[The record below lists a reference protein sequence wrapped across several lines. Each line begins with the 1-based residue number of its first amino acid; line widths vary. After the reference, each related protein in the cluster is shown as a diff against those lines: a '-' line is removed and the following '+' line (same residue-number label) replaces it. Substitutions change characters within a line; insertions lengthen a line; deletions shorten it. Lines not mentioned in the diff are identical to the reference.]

1 MERTG
6 RGDTEPPPKLKGQ
19 AQLSPQTQ
27 ETPLGELGHKVP
39 QGIRSLLPVHQ
50 SHHMVAALSLISS
63 SVRSQQGS

>member
-6 RGDTEPPPKLKGQ
+6 RGDTGPPPKLKGQ

-39 QGIRSLLPVHQ
+39 QGIRRQETVSNSGSLLT
-50 SHHMVAALSLISS
+50 I
-63 SVRSQQGS
+63 